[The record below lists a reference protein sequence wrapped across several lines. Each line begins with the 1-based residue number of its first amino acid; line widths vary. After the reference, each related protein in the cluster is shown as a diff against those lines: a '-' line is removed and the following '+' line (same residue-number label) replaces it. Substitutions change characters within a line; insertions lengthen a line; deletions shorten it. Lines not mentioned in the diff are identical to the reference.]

1 MCWTPPHVN
10 KHKQHK
16 QCSLLKYDV
25 FKFISDSADMY
36 VHAGIWLCMQH
47 GNIDLSKEHCE
58 NHHPH
63 LSSTIA
69 INESDVLQWTV
80 WSNTFWVC
88 AQYSYKYRWY
98 IIIKAKHCRQLYT
111 TLVEQELLTLTEY
124 QSSTLVVS
132 KVRVTRSLVLCVCF
146 ADFYPFSI
154 GNCVVYSS
162 SIYWFWLPL
171 WYLQTLLVKE
181 SIFYG

>member
-1 MCWTPPHVN
+1 
-10 KHKQHK
+10 
-16 QCSLLKYDV
+16 
-25 FKFISDSADMY
+25 MY

-58 NHHPH
+58 NRHPR

-69 INESDVLQWTV
+69 INESDVLQWTL

-111 TLVEQELLTLTEY
+111 TLVEQELY
-124 QSSTLVVS
+124 FHVAY
-132 KVRVTRSLVLCVCF
+132 KVRCLHVHTYQLNHLWIWRHPTLGGSIVYVVCVCLRVVVC
-146 ADFYPFSI
+146 
-154 GNCVVYSS
+154 NTCCVVFLFICLFSA
-162 SIYWFWLPL
+162 
-171 WYLQTLLVKE
+171 
-181 SIFYG
+181 